1 MVKVGKAQIVHLV
14 YGRGA
19 KDLRVRT
26 LDVKGGVVNNIDVMR
41 NLAPGEHFLGTIG
54 HAGKRLSPDKARK
67 ILMSRA
73 PMASVFVS
81 PGITPPA
88 MIDVPGQSYR
98 IMKYQ
103 IRVGEISKFYL
114 DKFSLDNEPESGE
127 IRFQLSGVNPKK
139 VMTCVTLWDALDY
152 AFWLTKQTGLNFRV
166 PTKAEW
172 EKAHRLLGNKMI
184 GKSDLEEWTATN
196 DRLFD
201 DRETFYVVKLNE
213 GKDYLCSHTFDT
225 VEDNIT
231 FRLVQD
237 I

>member
-19 KDLRVRT
+19 KDFRVRT
-26 LDVKGGVVNNIDVMR
+26 VELKGGVVDNIHVMR
-41 NLAPGEHFLGTIG
+41 HLAPGEHFLGAIG
-54 HAGKRLSPDKARK
+54 HAGKKLAPERARK

-73 PMASVFVS
+73 PMTSVFVS
-81 PGITPPA
+81 PGVIVPA

-103 IRVGEISKFYL
+103 IRVGEIKGFYL
-114 DKFSLDNEPESGE
+114 DAEPESGE
-127 IRFQLSGVNPKK
+127 IIFQLSGVNPKK

-166 PTKAEW
+166 PTKVEW
-172 EKAHRLLGNKMI
+172 QKARRLLGNKMR
-184 GKSDLEEWTATN
+184 GKSDLKEWTATN
-196 DRLFD
+196 DYLLGD
-201 DRETFYVVKLNE
+201 QNCFYVVKLKE
-213 GKDYLCSHTFDT
+213 GENKDYLPSFLFDHVDDT
-225 VEDNIT
+225 IT
-231 FRLVQD
+231 FRLIQD